1 MPLSQ
6 MNSGKN
12 LNVKGGWLLLGSN
25 TYEGPEVWNRCPRA
39 GELPAISISMAR
51 DGAGNLDKVG
61 RGRGLGGRSR
71 NMNLNP
77 EGGEIV
83 FSLEV
88 AITFLYGQNQQHI
101 YIYICICICI
111 CICMCVY
118 MYMYIYVCV
127 YICIYICICIY
138 IYIFFFNKGPESC
151 YLRLSDHI
159 QDMVHSLLP
168 LLFFF
173 FTTF

>member
-1 MPLSQ
+1 MLSIRLDHLKRKNSVSMPLKQ

-12 LNVKGGWLLLGSN
+12 LNVKGGWLLLGSS
-25 TYEGPEVWNRCPRA
+25 TYEGPEEWNRCPRA

-51 DGAGNLDKVG
+51 DGAGNLDKVV
-61 RGRGLGGRSR
+61 RGRGLGGTSR

-101 YIYICICICI
+101 Y
-111 CICMCVY
+111 MCVCVCL
-118 MYMYIYVCV
+118 YI
-127 YICIYICICIY
+127 
-138 IYIFFFNKGPESC
+138 FNKGPESC

-168 LLFFF
+168 LLFFLF
-173 FTTF
+173 YHFLIM

>member
-1 MPLSQ
+1 
-6 MNSGKN
+6 
-12 LNVKGGWLLLGSN
+12 
-25 TYEGPEVWNRCPRA
+25 
-39 GELPAISISMAR
+39 MAR
-51 DGAGNLDKVG
+51 DGAGNLDKVV
-61 RGRGLGGRSR
+61 RGRGLGGTSR

-101 YIYICICICI
+101 Y
-111 CICMCVY
+111 MCVCVCL
-118 MYMYIYVCV
+118 YV
-127 YICIYICICIY
+127 
-138 IYIFFFNKGPESC
+138 FNKGPESC

-168 LLFFF
+168 LLFFLF
-173 FTTF
+173 YHFLIM